1 MAKDKKRRKKDKSK
15 KPKLPDLMKVME
27 SFQEAHSILK
37 CGLRCLKQRCDPSG
51 DREDAMP
58 DLYDEVV
65 LFTKATKMFR
75 ATYEKLDNAEMA
87 IYRIKEKR

>member
-1 MAKDKKRRKKDKSK
+1 MLAGS
-15 KPKLPDLMKVME
+15 
-27 SFQEAHSILK
+27 
-37 CGLRCLKQRCDPSG
+37 

-75 ATYEKLDNAEMA
+75 ATYEKLDNAEMYGA
-87 IYRIKEKR
+87 GSRSKPLPTRG